1 MKNVIVVTNQKGGCG
16 KTTLA
21 VHLAEALAVHGLKTV
36 LVDSDPQGTAVLWS
50 RLGKLNAAVVAV
62 SDENM
67 PATLAK
73 LADEHDY
80 VVVDCLPSA
89 TAPTTLAALD
99 AAGIALVP
107 CQTST
112 PDLHATL
119 ALMGVVAKRRPG
131 LPALVVPTCLS
142 TTVVSREV
150 LELMETSWALSRSRL
165 AARTCYREAAAQGT
179 TVHAMTGR
187 AAATA
192 AKEVNDL
199 AFEVI
204 TSLNRSAKQ

>member
-1 MKNVIVVTNQKGGCG
+1 
-16 KTTLA
+16 
-21 VHLAEALAVHGLKTV
+21 
-36 LVDSDPQGTAVLWS
+36 
-50 RLGKLNAAVVAV
+50 
-62 SDENM
+62 M
-67 PATLAK
+67 PATLAE
-73 LADEHDY
+73 LAGAYDF

-119 ALMGVVAKRRPG
+119 ALMGVIAKRRPG
-131 LPALVVPTCLS
+131 LPAMVVPTCIS
-142 TTVVSREV
+142 STVVSREV
-150 LELMETSWALSRSRL
+150 LELMETSWTLSRSRL

-179 TVHAMTGR
+179 TVHSMSGK
-187 AAATA
+187 AAGTA

-204 TSLNRSAKQ
+204 TTLNRSVKQ

>member
-21 VHLAEALAVHGLKTV
+21 VHLAEALAIHGLKTV

-50 RLGKLNAAVVAV
+50 KMGKLTATVVAV
-62 SDENM
+62 SDEAM
-67 PATLAK
+67 PAALTK
-73 LADEHDY
+73 VSDEYDF

-99 AAGIALVP
+99 VAGIALVP

-119 ALMGVVAKRRPG
+119 SLMGVVEGRRPG
-131 LPALVVPTCLS
+131 LPALVVPTCISS
-142 TTVVSREV
+142 TIVSREV
-150 LELMETSWALSRSRL
+150 LELMETSWMLSRSRL

-179 TVHAMTGR
+179 TVHAMSGR

-204 TSLNRSAKQ
+204 TTLNRSAKQ